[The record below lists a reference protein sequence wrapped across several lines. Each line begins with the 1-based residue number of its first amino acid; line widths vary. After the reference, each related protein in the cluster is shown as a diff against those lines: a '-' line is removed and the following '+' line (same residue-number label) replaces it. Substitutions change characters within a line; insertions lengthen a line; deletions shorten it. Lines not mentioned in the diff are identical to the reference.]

1 MTLGRPG
8 KRGGESLLSLART
21 KAEKRRA
28 KAASI
33 FAYGRLDASLVL
45 RGLLNFPG
53 LSLAG
58 GAA

>member
-1 MTLGRPG
+1 M
-8 KRGGESLLSLART
+8 LSLARS

-33 FAYGRLDASLVL
+33 FACSRLDPCLALVSGIHLALML

-58 GAA
+58 GAS

>member
-1 MTLGRPG
+1 LFSR
-8 KRGGESLLSLART
+8 ARS

-33 FAYGRLDASLVL
+33 FAHVWLDASLVL
-45 RGLLNFPG
+45 VSGIRLALMRRGLLNFPG